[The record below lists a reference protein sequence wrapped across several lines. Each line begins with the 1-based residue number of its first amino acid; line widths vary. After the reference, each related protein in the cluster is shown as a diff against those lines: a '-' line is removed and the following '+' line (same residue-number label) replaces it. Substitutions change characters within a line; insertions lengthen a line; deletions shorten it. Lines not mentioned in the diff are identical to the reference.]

1 MKNLQIPTLSFRPRD
16 RVLDR
21 QSLTVCLYIK
31 KTGQQPWWYRD
42 GVGLCIWISCTA
54 VNGIYRFWTRI
65 IFHSINRLIWFDSS
79 SNYGQLISFLFMLH
93 IRVTTVFGNK
103 ANTAS
108 LEQVRMIRQLGNSNE
123 STNTHCDLK
132 KIHHALK
139 YVTGSLLFFFFLNCF
154 FKILFFQQ
162 IFVEICW
169 KTFCCTPSSS

>member
-1 MKNLQIPTLSFRPRD
+1 MLLLSICRIPSTEDNIKFTNTNTELQAPRQGPWQTATDSLS
-16 RVLDR
+16 V
-21 QSLTVCLYIK
+21 YKK

-42 GVGLCIWISCTA
+42 GVGLCIWITCTA

-79 SNYGQLISFLFMLH
+79 SNYGQLISFLVMFH

-132 KIHHALK
+132 KKKKIHHALK
-139 YVTGSLLFFFFLNCF
+139 YVTGSLLFLRN
-154 FKILFFQQ
+154 
-162 IFVEICW
+162 
-169 KTFCCTPSSS
+169 